1 MRWLFVVFVLVLVR
15 GRASQELQEL
25 GVTDSLA
32 ELEQLLEVV
41 VKVGVVGWQR
51 QREVL
56 EVVGERLQRMQDLG
70 GSRGPVC

>member
-1 MRWLFVVFVLVLVR
+1 VRWLFVVFVLVLVR